1 MSNQD
6 APETPMNEVLA
17 SIRNIMQENKKPY
30 HPSLDNAEY
39 SDPFN
44 RMPKTSAFA
53 GVQPKQNVDDNIE
66 KEVNKIC
73 TSINRIIQK
82 PETVSNKVFSLN
94 VNNHDVNNRVANNP
108 IVNNAVANNCP
119 AFSAA
124 APHPSEPQNKTDS
137 TSLIV
142 RQFNTF
148 FAERRN
154 KNPHLDNTI
163 SNVAQT
169 AVINEVVPV
178 LQQWIDEC
186 LPSLIR
192 EEIKRV
198 MAKAGPR

>member
-6 APETPMNEVLA
+6 ATEPPMNEVLA
-17 SIRNIMQENKKPY
+17 SIRNILQENKKPY
-30 HPSLDNAEY
+30 HPSLDKGEY

-44 RMPKTSAFA
+44 RMPAKAQPAAAASKSA
-53 GVQPKQNVDDNIE
+53 DDSIE
-66 KEVNKIC
+66 REVNTIC
-73 TSINRIIQK
+73 RNINRIIQK
-82 PETVSNKVFSLN
+82 PEITSDKVFSLN
-94 VNNHDVNNRVANNP
+94 VNNHKTISSPANQQ
-108 IVNNAVANNCP
+108 
-119 AFSAA
+119 FM
-124 APHPSEPQNKTDS
+124 PQNKSDTS
-137 TSLIV
+137 SLIV

-186 LPSLIR
+186 LPSIIR
-192 EEIKRV
+192 GVI
-198 MAKAGPR
+198 AKAGPR

>member
-1 MSNQD
+1 MSSQD

-30 HPSLDNAEY
+30 HPSLDNAEC

-44 RMPKTSAFA
+44 RMPKQPAFA
-53 GVQPKQNVDDNIE
+53 GVQHKQNVDDNIE

-94 VNNHDVNNRVANNP
+94 VNNHDANNRVVNNP
-108 IVNNAVANNCP
+108 ATNNRP

-124 APHPSEPQNKTDS
+124 APQQAVAQSKSDS
-137 TSLIV
+137 SSLIV

-154 KNPHLDNTI
+154 KNPQLDNTI

-198 MAKAGPR
+198 IAKAGPR